1 MFFKNT
7 ISCVLGVCLVSVIG
21 CTDSKVEVPSL
32 SVTVQNTL
40 DFNREE
46 VVTIAVE
53 DLSKLLDKT
62 EPATLRVKPSDGD
75 SYIPVQW
82 IDEDG
87 DGKQD
92 EFLFMATVP
101 ATQTVNYTIV
111 ADSTIAAPKSEI
123 TTYSRFVPERTD
135 DYTWENDK
143 IAFRTYGPTGQKEAL
158 AGVPGSTLSSG
169 IDLWLKRTNRSIIN
183 DWYKGYQTDPMY
195 YHVDRGEGY
204 DPYHVGGS
212 RGVGGIGIY
221 ENDSLLV
228 SQNFMRYKT
237 IAEGPLRTVFEL
249 SYDPWS
255 PYEVQETKRIS
266 LDLGA
271 NFSKFEISL
280 KAANSVP
287 NYTVGLTTHE
297 NEGTPEVNAALGYVR
312 YWEKIHDAYV
322 GEGIVI
328 APKAIDTAFAKVSE
342 VPDQSQILIV
352 AKPTEKLVYYAG
364 FAWQKSGQVKTVED
378 WDLILQQKAKS
389 IAAPL
394 TVTIQ

>member
-1 MFFKNT
+1 MFFKNPT
-7 ISCVLGVCLVSVIG
+7 KYFLAACLIGVIG
-21 CTDSKVEVPSL
+21 CTESKKEPETITV
-32 SVTVQNTL
+32 SVANQLNF
-40 DFNREE
+40 DREE
-46 VVTIAVE
+46 VVSLPTE
-53 DLSKLLDKT
+53 KLSSLLKT
-62 EPATLRVKPSDGD
+62 ANPSSIRIKVSNTDTFL
-75 SYIPVQW
+75 PVQW
-82 IDEDG
+82 IDEDD

-101 ATQTVNYTIV
+101 ATQTINYTIV
-111 ADSTIAAPKSEI
+111 ADSTIAAPKSEL

-135 DYTWENDK
+135 DYAWENDK

-195 YHVDRGEGY
+195 YHTDRGEGY

-228 SQNFMRYKT
+228 SQNFMHYKT

-280 KAANSVP
+280 KAAKEVP
-287 NYTVGLTTHE
+287 NYTVGLTMHE
-297 NEGTPEVNAALGYVR
+297 NEGKPEVNAASGYVR
-312 YWEKIHDAYV
+312 YWEQIHDAYV
-322 GEGIVI
+322 GEGIVM

-342 VPDQSQILIV
+342 VPDQSQLLVV
-352 AKPTEKLVYYAG
+352 AKPTDKLVYYAG
-364 FAWQKSGQVKTVED
+364 FAWQKSGQVQTVAD
-378 WDLILQQKAKS
+378 WDAMLEKQSKIIANPLQVSVK
-389 IAAPL
+389 
-394 TVTIQ
+394 

>member
-1 MFFKNT
+1 MFFKNC
-7 ISCVLGVCLVSVIG
+7 IRLFSCVCLINVIG
-21 CTDSKVEVPSL
+21 CTESEKKSGSL
-32 SVTVQNTL
+32 ELTIENQLSF
-40 DFNREE
+40 DREE
-46 VVTIAVE
+46 VVSIPIE
-53 DLSKLLDKT
+53 DLDGILKNTSPDNLRIKHADSTSYLPTQWVDIDLDGS
-62 EPATLRVKPSDGD
+62 P
-75 SYIPVQW
+75 
-82 IDEDG
+82 
-87 DGKQD
+87 D
-92 EFLFMATVP
+92 EFLFMAKI
-101 ATQTVNYTIV
+101 AAKNVNTYILV
-111 ADSTIAAPKSEI
+111 ADSTIAKPESKL

-169 IDLWLKRTNRSIIN
+169 IDLWLKRTSRSVIN

-195 YHVDRGEGY
+195 YHRDKGEGY

-221 ENDSLLV
+221 ENDSLIV
-228 SQNFMRYKT
+228 SQNFMHYKT

-280 KAANSVP
+280 KAAKEVP
-287 NYTVGLTTHE
+287 NYTVGLTMHK
-297 NEGTPEVNAALGYVR
+297 NEGQSKIDVEDGWVR
-312 YWEKIHDAYV
+312 YWEKIDDAYV
-322 GEGIVI
+322 GEGIVM
-328 APKAIDTAFAKVSE
+328 PTKEIDSAFTIVSE
-342 VPDQSQILIV
+342 VPDASQIYIK

-378 WDLILQQKAKS
+378 WELILDQKAKS
-389 IAAPL
+389 IASPL
-394 TVTIQ
+394 EVTFK

>member
-1 MFFKNT
+1 MFFKNPT
-7 ISCVLGVCLVSVIG
+7 KYFLAACLIGVIG
-21 CTDSKVEVPSL
+21 CTESKKEPGTITV
-32 SVTVQNTL
+32 SVANQLNF
-40 DFNREE
+40 DREE
-46 VVTIAVE
+46 VVSLPTE
-53 DLSKLLDKT
+53 KLSSLLKT
-62 EPATLRVKPSDGD
+62 ANPSSIRIKVSDTD
-75 SYIPVQW
+75 TFLPVQW

-92 EFLFMATVP
+92 EFLFMATVS
-101 ATQTVNYTIV
+101 ATQTINYTIV
-111 ADSTIAAPKSEI
+111 ADSSIAAPKSEL

-135 DYTWENDK
+135 DYAWENDK

-195 YHVDRGEGY
+195 YHTDRGEGY

-228 SQNFMRYKT
+228 SQNFMHYKT

-280 KAANSVP
+280 KAAKEVP
-287 NYTVGLTTHE
+287 NYTVGLTMHE
-297 NEGTPEVNAALGYVR
+297 NEGKPEVNAASGYVR

-322 GEGIVI
+322 GEGIVM
-328 APKAIDTAFAKVSE
+328 APKAIDTSFAKVSE
-342 VPDQSQILIV
+342 VPDQSQLLVV
-352 AKPTEKLVYYAG
+352 AKPTDKLVYYAG
-364 FAWQKSGQVKTVED
+364 FAWQKSGQVQTVAD
-378 WDLILQQKAKS
+378 WDAMLEKQSKIIANPLQVSVK
-389 IAAPL
+389 
-394 TVTIQ
+394 